1 MKLYSALLFTCNI
14 VESTTDNLINDCFV
28 CQKTR
33 MNRNCNV
40 WCTLLSP
47 CISFLECIP
56 VITLVSYLR
65 DLNLTLQ
72 RIREVKQAKKGL
84 PKSASKEP
92 LSGLN
97 LNFLLACPITCSVS
111 RKDKA
116 NPAVSAMW
124 LATWKVRIVLSCPLY
139 ITCTLRVV
147 GFSYAKQERNHCNQ
161 PFILVLN

>member
-1 MKLYSALLFTCNI
+1 MFDAHYCLHAYRFWSVYLL
-14 VESTTDNLINDCFV
+14 
-28 CQKTR
+28 
-33 MNRNCNV
+33 
-40 WCTLLSP
+40 
-47 CISFLECIP
+47 LEY
-56 VITLVSYLR
+56 TLVSYLR

-116 NPAVSAMW
+116 NPGVSAM
-124 LATWKVRIVLSCPLY
+124 
-139 ITCTLRVV
+139 
-147 GFSYAKQERNHCNQ
+147 
-161 PFILVLN
+161 